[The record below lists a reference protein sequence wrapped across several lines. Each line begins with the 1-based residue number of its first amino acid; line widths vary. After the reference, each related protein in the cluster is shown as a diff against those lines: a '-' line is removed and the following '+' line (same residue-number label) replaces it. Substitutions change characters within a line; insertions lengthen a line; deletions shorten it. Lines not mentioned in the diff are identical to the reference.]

1 MFNKLQFTHVY
12 YYRTLNDFMF
22 IKVIIGGFIMIY
34 TLDEIKEKT
43 IPIAVKYGVSR
54 MSLFGSYARGEATDE
69 SDVDLLINK
78 GEIKGL
84 IDFVDFIHD
93 LEQSLKC
100 NVDVVTTSSHNKKFL
115 EKISKDE
122 VLIYGK

>member
-1 MFNKLQFTHVY
+1 MKTHVIVVSLSSLY
-12 YYRTLNDFMF
+12 TIFWNL
-22 IKVIIGGFIMIY
+22 KWWFIMIY

-43 IPIAVKYGVSR
+43 IPIAVKYGVSS

-115 EKISKDE
+115 EKISEDE

>member
-1 MFNKLQFTHVY
+1 
-12 YYRTLNDFMF
+12 MF

-43 IPIAVKYGVSR
+43 IPIAEKYGVSR

-100 NVDVVTTSSHNKKFL
+100 NVDVVTTSSYNKKFL

>member
-1 MFNKLQFTHVY
+1 
-12 YYRTLNDFMF
+12 
-22 IKVIIGGFIMIY
+22 MIY

-78 GEIKGL
+78 GGIKGL

-93 LEQSLKC
+93 LEQSLNC
-100 NVDVVTTSSHNKKFL
+100 NVDVITKNF
-115 EKISKDE
+115 
-122 VLIYGK
+122 

>member
-1 MFNKLQFTHVY
+1 MIKLGILSLLLVG
-12 YYRTLNDFMF
+12 
-22 IKVIIGGFIMIY
+22 VIMIY

-43 IPIAVKYGVSR
+43 ILIAMKYGVSS

-93 LEQSLKC
+93 LENSLNC

-115 EKISKDE
+115 EKICKDE
-122 VLIYGK
+122 VLIYGG

>member
-1 MFNKLQFTHVY
+1 
-12 YYRTLNDFMF
+12 MF

-43 IPIAVKYGVSR
+43 IPIAEKYGVSR

-93 LEQSLKC
+93 LEQSLNC

-115 EKISKDE
+115 EKICKDE

>member
-1 MFNKLQFTHVY
+1 MV
-12 YYRTLNDFMF
+12 
-22 IKVIIGGFIMIY
+22 Y

-43 IPIAVKYGVSR
+43 IPIAEKYGVSR

-69 SDVDLLINK
+69 SDVDVLINK

-84 IDFVDFIHD
+84 IDLVDFIND
-93 LEQSLKC
+93 LEQSLKW
-100 NVDVVTTSSHNKKFL
+100 NVDIVKKSINNKKFL
-115 EKISKDE
+115 EKICKDE

>member
-1 MFNKLQFTHVY
+1 
-12 YYRTLNDFMF
+12 
-22 IKVIIGGFIMIY
+22 MIY

-43 IPIAVKYGVSR
+43 IPIAIKYGVSS

-84 IDFVDFIHD
+84 IDLVDFIHD

-115 EKISKDE
+115 EKICKDE
-122 VLIYGK
+122 VLIYGG

>member
-1 MFNKLQFTHVY
+1 MIDITTWMQKFLHSLNETFANRVWFVGLQ
-12 YYRTLNDFMF
+12 
-22 IKVIIGGFIMIY
+22 
-34 TLDEIKEKT
+34 
-43 IPIAVKYGVSR
+43 
-54 MSLFGSYARGEATDE
+54 GSYARGEATDE

-115 EKISKDE
+115 EKICKDE
-122 VLIYGK
+122 VLIYGG